1 MTTLIA
7 WVGADQRGPASIRL
21 AADSRISWNLLN
33 GSVDKTWDFGK
44 KLFASHNGPDIVGYC
59 GDVLFPTQTLGQ
71 IFELIDRGVFFRTD
85 TTPEER
91 LRLIVE
97 ALERSAA
104 HYPQSETREFTLLYG
119 TRTSEGM
126 PGKFTLYKVDFAG
139 GKNLYKQEIPIPQK
153 SGILA
158 MLGSGGNQFKKHL
171 DRWEK
176 SDVGGTSRAV
186 FSSFADFLK
195 SGDDLKSGGSPQL
208 TGLFRTGPAR
218 AFGMIWKE
226 CRFLGGME
234 LGDSE
239 ANSKVEWYN
248 EQFEICDPRTLKRC
262 AIAQP
267 QPRPFRTG

>member
-21 AADSRISWNLLN
+21 AADSRISWSLSN
-33 GSVDKTWDFGK
+33 GSVHKKWDFGK
-44 KLFASHNGPDIVGYC
+44 KLFASHNDPDIVGYC

-71 IFELIDRGVFFRTD
+71 IFELIDRGVFFPTD
-85 TTPEER
+85 ATPEEK

-97 ALERSAA
+97 ALERSSA

-119 TRTSEGM
+119 TRTSAGM
-126 PGKFTLYKVDFAG
+126 PGKFNLYRVDYAG
-139 GKNLYKQEIPIPQK
+139 GKNVSNKEIPIPQK

-158 MLGSGGNQFKKHL
+158 RLGSGGVQFKKHL

-195 SGDDLKSGGSPQL
+195 SGDDPKSGGPPQL
-208 TGLFRTGPAR
+208 IGLFREGPAR
-218 AFGMIWKE
+218 AFGMVWNE

-234 LGDSE
+234 LGDTE
-239 ANSKVEWYN
+239 ANSKIEWYN
-248 EQFEICDPRTLKRC
+248 EQFEICDPRTLKRRP
-262 AIAQP
+262 IAQP
-267 QPRPFRTG
+267 QPRPFRTD

>member
-21 AADSRISWNLLN
+21 AADSRISWSLPN
-33 GSVDKTWDFGK
+33 GSAQKTWDFGK
-44 KLFASHNGPDIVGYC
+44 KLFASHNDPDIVGYC

-71 IFELIDRGVFFRTD
+71 IFELIDRRVFFPTGA
-85 TTPEER
+85 TPEEK

-97 ALERSAA
+97 ALERSSA

-126 PGKFTLYKVDFAG
+126 SGKFNLYEVDYAG
-139 GKNLYKQEIPIPQK
+139 GKNVSTKKIPIPQK

-158 MLGSGGNQFKKHL
+158 RLGSGRDPFKKHL

-186 FSSFADFLK
+186 FSSFADSLK
-195 SGDDLKSGGSPQL
+195 SGDGLKSGGPPQL
-208 TGLFRTGPAR
+208 TGLFREGPAR
-218 AFGMIWKE
+218 AFGIVWNE
-226 CRFLGGME
+226 CRFWEGWRSVTPRRTQRSNGIT
-234 LGDSE
+234 S
-239 ANSKVEWYN
+239 NSKFV
-248 EQFEICDPRTLKRC
+248 IP
-262 AIAQP
+262 AH
-267 QPRPFRTG
+267 

>member
-21 AADSRISWNLLN
+21 AADSRISWSFSS
-33 GSVDKTWDFGK
+33 GSVQKKWDFGK
-44 KLFASHNGPDIVGYC
+44 KLFAAHSGPEIVGYC

-71 IFELIDRGVFFRTD
+71 IFELIDCGVFFPSD
-85 TTPEER
+85 ATPEEK

-97 ALERSAA
+97 ALERSSA
-104 HYPQSETREFTLLYG
+104 HYPQSERRQFTLLYA

-126 PGKFTLYKVDFAG
+126 LGKFHLYQVDYAG
-139 GKNLYKQEIPIPQK
+139 GKNVSEKEIPVPEK

-158 MLGSGGNQFKKHL
+158 RLGSGAGPFGRHL

-195 SGDDLKSGGSPQL
+195 SGDDAKSGGSPQL
-208 TGLFRTGPAR
+208 TGLFRKGPAR
-218 AFGMIWKE
+218 AFGMVWNGS
-226 CRFLGGME
+226 RFLGGME
-234 LGDSE
+234 LGDTK
-239 ANSKVEWYN
+239 ANSEIEWYN
-248 EQFEICDPRTLKRC
+248 EQFEICDPRTLQRRSL
-262 AIAQP
+262 AQP
-267 QPRPFRTG
+267 QPRPFRTD